1 MLSSMVLQEIS
12 RKPSYFC
19 NVSAVDEQK
28 STAVLRHCVAPLRLM
43 GSGAPALPYRLRDY
57 HGTGRGVTAEVQFPA
72 GLDITMGGFSKDL
85 REFVLWPGKTITRVR
100 DTDRPSFENA
110 PPGYAKMRRYCSNHL
125 EVKIRDADSFIQRIA
140 GCHHVM
146 VAGNYRKAVCDAMM
160 RMNARI
166 VGPSDLSALES

>member
-1 MLSSMVLQEIS
+1 
-12 RKPSYFC
+12 
-19 NVSAVDEQK
+19 
-28 STAVLRHCVAPLRLM
+28 
-43 GSGAPALPYRLRDY
+43 
-57 HGTGRGVTAEVQFPA
+57 
-72 GLDITMGGFSKDL
+72 MGGFSKDL

-166 VGPSDLSALES
+166 VGPSDLSAVES